1 MFKSRRVVFLL
12 AIIMIFTMLVACDTN
27 KYSEIEKSDNTNE
40 KETMET
46 SKEYNTLL
54 VDDYNGLD
62 KDKINQYDID
72 IVFNP
77 KKKTYKGK
85 QTIKYVNNED
95 TDFSE
100 VYLHIYPNAFKEKET
115 SPVGLSNNAY
125 ANGFKPGYMDVKKV
139 TVNGNKVKNSTMGSG
154 NTILKVSLNESLKP
168 GESIDIY
175 MEYEALMPPVK
186 ERFGYGEKTF
196 NFGNWYPI
204 MAVYDEDGWNLDPY
218 YSIGDPF
225 YSDTGNYNVTITAPK
240 DIIIASSGNILS
252 EKVIDNK
259 RKWTIEAKLM
269 RDFAWVASKHFIVE
283 SKDVDGTLVKNYF
296 LKEDKIN
303 SFAATAAYNSIEI
316 FNKTFGKYPYGQYSV
331 VSTSFPTGMEYPGL
345 VFIGEKIY
353 TNRQKDWLRTVI
365 VHETAHQWWYSV
377 VGNDE
382 IDEAWLDESLT
393 TYSETIFYD
402 EKFGERTGENYFN
415 NLTKKSYENRV
426 KSNEIKDNESI
437 VKTLTDFKGWGD
449 YGALVYNK
457 GAIFLHE
464 IEKEYGEDTLYDI
477 YKEYYKRNKFLIA
490 NTNDFLTVCEDV
502 IGEDIDNLSDKW
514 LYGKQ

>member
-1 MFKSRRVVFLL
+1 MFKRKRVVFLL
-12 AIIMIFTMLVACDTN
+12 AIIMIFTMLVACGT
-27 KYSEIEKSDNTNE
+27 KEPAEIEKSDNTKDE
-40 KETMET
+40 ETIET
-46 SKEYNTLL
+46 SKENNTLL

-62 KDKINQYDID
+62 KDKINQYNIDID
-72 IVFNP
+72 FNP
-77 KKKTYKGK
+77 DKKTYKGK
-85 QTIKYVNNED
+85 QTIKYINNED

-100 VYLHIYPNAFKEKET
+100 VYLHLYPNAFKEKAT
-115 SPVGLSNNAY
+115 SPVSLSDNAY
-125 ANGFKPGYMDVKKV
+125 TNGFKPGYMDVKKV
-139 TVNGNKVKNSTMGSG
+139 TVNGNEVENSTMGSG
-154 NTILKVSLNESLKP
+154 NTILKISLNESLKQ

-175 MEYEALMPPVK
+175 MEYEVLMPPVK
-186 ERFGYGEKTF
+186 DRFGYGEKTF

-218 YSIGDPF
+218 YRLGDPF
-225 YSDTGNYNVTITAPK
+225 YSDTSNYNVTITAPK

-252 EKVIDNK
+252 ENVKDNK
-259 RKWTIEAKLM
+259 KKWTIEAKLM

-296 LKEDKIN
+296 LKEDKVN
-303 SFAATAAYNSIEI
+303 SFAATAAYDSIEV

-331 VSTSFPTGMEYPGL
+331 VATSFPTGMEYPGL
-345 VFIGEKIY
+345 VFIGEEIY
-353 TNRQKDWLRTVI
+353 TNRKKDWLRTVI
-365 VHETAHQWWYSV
+365 VHETGHQWWYSV

-402 EKFGERTGENYFN
+402 EKYNDEAGENYFTN
-415 NLTKKSYENRV
+415 HTLRYYNTQIDRKQIKNDEVVV
-426 KSNEIKDNESI
+426 KPLKEFRN
-437 VKTLTDFKGWGD
+437 WGD
-449 YGALVYNK
+449 YGALAYNK

-477 YKEYYKRNKFLIA
+477 YREYYKKNKFLIA
-490 NTNDFLTVCEDV
+490 NTNDFLSICEDV